1 MSKGGTLKIKGLF
14 KIKSP
19 EKESTEPK
27 LSGSLKDGAG
37 TNPRDQTR
45 TLPTSTGHF
54 SPGDNASLTDDALQV
69 STKAKKLRLPFKMKR
84 KKPKRRDSE
93 RGGGDLFFHENDELD
108 SFSSHR

>member
-45 TLPTSTGHF
+45 TLPTSTGHV
-54 SPGDNASLTDDALQV
+54 SPGDNASLADDALKV
-69 STKAKKLRLPFKMKR
+69 STKAKKLRLPFLKR

-93 RGGGDLFFHENDELD
+93 RGGGDLFFLENDELD